1 MLDRVLLPIDFS
13 EQSMMM
19 FDCAL
24 DLRALGSKRIT
35 LLHVK
40 PRGQKLLIDEK
51 KKLESLVDRLHDAG
65 FDASSVIREGDPS
78 SIILEEADSEHVDL
92 ITMASAGKGKA
103 SELLVGSVSMAVIRR
118 SSKPILLDKFPA
130 MQVDGKIKECR
141 HGQYLFKHALV
152 SVDIPLCSANLEDLF
167 QALCRRGL
175 KEATLLHII
184 DSSKYKIG
192 DDGRFSYVK
201 KMLNEMKARVDS
213 PCKIATHVHYGTT
226 AYNILETIREV
237 EASIVVIGT
246 KKSSYLRGMTLGTT
260 TEEVVRK
267 SPIPLL
273 IVPC

>member
-24 DLRALGSKRIT
+24 DLKELGSKRIT

-40 PRGQKLLIDEK
+40 QRGRQLPVNDKL
-51 KKLESLVDRLHDAG
+51 KLESLVDRLHDAG
-65 FDASSVIREGDPS
+65 FDASSVIREGDPCT
-78 SIILEEADSEHVDL
+78 IILEEADSEHVDV

-103 SELLVGSVSMAVIRR
+103 EELLVGSVSMGVIRR
-118 SSKPILLDKFPA
+118 SPKPILLEKFPVA
-130 MQVDGKIKECR
+130 NVDGKKRECR
-141 HGQYLFKHALV
+141 LGQHLFRHALV
-152 SVDIPLCSANLEDLF
+152 SVDIPACSTNLGIIFKVLCE
-167 QALCRRGL
+167 RGL

-184 DSSKYKIG
+184 DSAKYKIG
-192 DDGRFSYVK
+192 DDDRFAYVK
-201 KMLNEMKARVDS
+201 KMLDEMKAQIDS
-213 PCKIATHVHYGTT
+213 PCRIATHIHYGTT
-226 AYNILETIREV
+226 AYNIMETIREV
-237 EASIVVIGT
+237 DPSIVVIGT

>member
-1 MLDRVLLPIDFS
+1 MLNRVLLPIDFS

-24 DLRALGSKRIT
+24 DLKDLGSKRIT

-40 PRGQKLLIDEK
+40 QRGKELPSEDK
-51 KKLESLVDRLHDAG
+51 KKLESMVDRLHDAG

-78 SIILEEADSEHVDL
+78 SIILEEADSEHVDI

-103 SELLVGSVSMAVIRR
+103 EELLVGSVSMGVIRH
-118 SSKPILLDKFPA
+118 SPKPILIDKFPA
-130 MQVDGKIKECR
+130 MQVGGKMKECR
-141 HGQYLFKHALV
+141 TGQHLFRHALV
-152 SVDIPLCSANLEDLF
+152 SVDIPACSTNLEEVF
-167 QALCRRGL
+167 QALCGRGL

-184 DSSKYKIG
+184 DSAKYKIG
-192 DDGRFSYVK
+192 DDSRFAFVK
-201 KMLNEMKARVDS
+201 RMLDEMKGKIDS
-213 PCKIATHVHYGTT
+213 PCKISTHVHYGTT
-226 AYNILETIREV
+226 AYNILETIREIDP
-237 EASIVVIGT
+237 SIVIIGT

>member
-24 DLRALGSKRIT
+24 DLKKLGSKRIT

-40 PRGQKLLIDEK
+40 PRGKVLLTEDK
-51 KKLESLVDRLHDAG
+51 KKLELLVDRLHDAG

-78 SIILEEADSEHVDL
+78 SIILEEADSEHVD
-92 ITMASAGKGKA
+92 IIIMASAGKGKA
-103 SELLVGSVSMAVIRR
+103 EELLIGSVSMGVIRR
-118 SSKPILLDKFPA
+118 SAKPILIDKFPV
-130 MQVDGKIKECR
+130 MQVNGKIKECR
-141 HGQYLFKHALV
+141 QGQHLFRHALV
-152 SVDIPLCSANLEDLF
+152 SVDIPLCSMNLETVF
-167 QALCRRGL
+167 KALCERGL

-184 DSSKYKIG
+184 DSAKYKIG
-192 DDGRFSYVK
+192 DDNRFAYVK
-201 KMLNEMKARVDS
+201 RMLDEMKARIDS

-237 EASIVVIGT
+237 DPSIVVIGT
-246 KKSSYLRGMTLGTT
+246 KRSSYLRGMTLGTT
-260 TEEVVRK
+260 TEEVVRR

>member
-24 DLRALGSKRIT
+24 DLKELGSKRIT

-40 PRGQKLLIDEK
+40 QRGKELLTEDK

-65 FDASSVIREGDPS
+65 FDASSVIREGDPC
-78 SIILEEADSEHVDL
+78 SIILEEADSEHVDI

-103 SELLVGSVSMAVIRR
+103 EEFLIGSVSMGVIRR
-118 SSKPILLDKFPA
+118 SAKPILLDKFPV

-141 HGQYLFKHALV
+141 HGEHLFRHALV
-152 SVDIPLCSANLEDLF
+152 SVDIPLCSTNLETVF
-167 QALCRRGL
+167 QALCGRGL

-184 DSSKYKIG
+184 DSGRYKIG
-192 DDGRFSYVK
+192 DDNRFAYVK
-201 KMLNEMKARVDS
+201 NVLGDMKSQINS
-213 PCKIATHVHYGTT
+213 PCKVATHVHYGTT

-237 EASIVVIGT
+237 DPSIVVIGT

>member
-24 DLRALGSKRIT
+24 DLKDLGSKRIT

-40 PRGQKLLIDEK
+40 QRGQELPIGEK

-65 FDASSVIREGDPS
+65 FDASSVIREGEPC

-103 SELLVGSVSMAVIRR
+103 EEFLVGSVSMGVIRR
-118 SSKPILLDKFPA
+118 SSKPILLDKFPV
-130 MQVDGKIKECR
+130 MQVGGKIKECR
-141 HGQYLFKHALV
+141 HGQHLFKHALI
-152 SVDIPLCSANLEDLF
+152 SVDIPSCSTNLEDLF

-192 DDGRFSYVK
+192 DDIRFSYVK
-201 KMLNEMKARVDS
+201 KILDEMKTRIDS
-213 PCKIATHVHYGTT
+213 PCNITTHVHYGTT

-237 EASIVVIGT
+237 DASIVAIGT